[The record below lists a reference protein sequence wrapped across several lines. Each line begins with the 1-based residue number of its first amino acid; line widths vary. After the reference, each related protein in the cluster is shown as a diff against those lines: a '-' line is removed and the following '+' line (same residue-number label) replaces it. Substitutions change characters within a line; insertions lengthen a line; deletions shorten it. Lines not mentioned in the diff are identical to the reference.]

1 MPIGLGAAALAAG
14 AMGLAGSLANVGS
27 TLATNKKMM
36 QNYEMARKLQIELA
50 NRQNEYNSPVQQ
62 VSRLVRAGL
71 NPNLAFGGSPTP
83 AASAGDMTPPSLQ
96 APQVD
101 MSSMMNA
108 FLGVATQ
115 KEMQNSELEYKY
127 AVLRENARQFN
138 ITEGLTGNGATSSV
152 KAAQTAV
159 LMQQKE
165 FRDADRAIEVATS
178 DEKLT
183 ALKLDNSY
191 KAKANELELNYKE
204 WRNAFE
210 QQKGSYEL
218 TKARYENLILG
229 NQKHMSD
236 VDAKLYKTISGYKA
250 EILKAG
256 VEEARLNNI
265 LLEMDKGKRDIE
277 LDKLKTELALQ
288 NQTLEARGVH
298 VPWLDYTIDIL
309 GTVVSMASSIKSL
322 TGNKVNSISINNYQ
336 Q

>member
-1 MPIGLGAAALAAG
+1 MPIGLGAATLAAG

-27 TLATNKKMM
+27 TIGTNRQML

-71 NPNLAFGGSPTP
+71 NPNTAFGGSSTP

-138 ITEGLTGNGATSSV
+138 ITEGLSGSGATSRA
-152 KAAQTAV
+152 KAAQAA
-159 LMQQKE
+159 LQEQQKQ
-165 FRDADRAIEVATS
+165 FNDADRAIQIATS
-178 DEKLT
+178 KERLNS
-183 ALKLDNSY
+183 LKLDNSY
-191 KAKANELELNYKE
+191 KSKANELELNYKE

-218 TKARYENLILG
+218 TKAKLDNIILG

-236 VDAKLYKTISGYKA
+236 IDAKLYATISGYKA

-265 LLEMDKGKRDIE
+265 LLETDKVKRDAEIA
-277 LDKLKTELALQ
+277 KLKTDLALQ
-288 NQTLEARGVH
+288 EQTLEARGVH
-298 VPWLDYTIDIL
+298 VPWLDYTLDIL
-309 GTVVSMASSIKSL
+309 GSVVSMASSIKSL
-322 TGNKVNSISINNYQ
+322 TGNKVNTISIVNN
-336 Q
+336 